1 MSSSEPGPSAFF
13 SKRVYWTIVP
23 FIALAMIITTS
34 VAGIPGIILYRNSLG
49 PAHLGEVIRTYA
61 TIILATAA
69 VEGLFLFGGIWLVWR
84 LLKRITSL
92 TDEMQMLTRSVL
104 HDLSTP
110 VSHIQHQA
118 DLIGESGT
126 DAEAVRAEISAS
138 CSRILK
144 VVRLSAEISKTYEG
158 LDRSGAE
165 PVDFTA
171 IVRDAC
177 DIFGAAA
184 EDKGVALVCDVPS
197 APATLTAHT
206 YRLQRLVGN
215 LIDNAIKFTP
225 AGGRVDVTLGCKGTS
240 VVLKVIDTGIGMT
253 ADEQALAFERFYR
266 ADKSRGTPGSGL
278 GLSLVHAIVSFYHG
292 KIDIVSAPNCG
303 TTFTVMLPV

>member
-1 MSSSEPGPSAFF
+1 MSSAETRPSSFF
-13 SKRVYWTIVP
+13 SKRVYWTVMP
-23 FIALAMIITTS
+23 FLALAMIVTTS

-49 PAHLGEVIRTYA
+49 PDHLGEVIRTYA

-69 VEGLFLFGGIWLVWR
+69 IEGLFMFGGIWLVWR

-92 TDEMQMLTRSVL
+92 TDEMQTLTRSVL

-118 DLIGESGT
+118 DLIGEPGT
-126 DAEAVRAEISAS
+126 DTEAVRTEISAS

-158 LDRSGAE
+158 LDRTGAE
-165 PVDFTA
+165 PVDFATV
-171 IVRDAC
+171 VRDTC
-177 DIFGAAA
+177 EIFEAAA
-184 EDKGVALVCDVPS
+184 DEKGIRLGCNAPS
-197 APATLTAHT
+197 DPVFLTAHA

-215 LIDNAIKFTP
+215 LVDNAIKFTP
-225 AGGRVDVTLGCKGTS
+225 AEGRVDVTLECNGAS
-240 VVLKVIDTGIGMT
+240 VVLKVADTGIGMN
-253 ADEQALAFERFYR
+253 AGEQSLAFQRFYR

-278 GLSLVHAIVSFYHG
+278 GLSLVHAIVNFYHG

>member
-1 MSSSEPGPSAFF
+1 MSSAESRPSSFF

-34 VAGIPGIILYRNSLG
+34 VAGLPGIILYRNSLG
-49 PAHLGEVIRTYA
+49 PDHLGEVIRTYA

-118 DLIGESGT
+118 DLIGEHGT
-126 DAEAVRAEISAS
+126 DAEAIRAEISAS

-158 LDRSGAE
+158 LDRSGSE
-165 PVDFTA
+165 PVDFAA

-177 DIFGAAA
+177 DIFDAAA
-184 EDKGVALVCDVPS
+184 EEKGIRLGCNAPS
-197 APATLTAHT
+197 DPVILTAHA

-225 AGGRVDVTLGCKGTS
+225 AGGLVNVTLECNGAS
-240 VVLKVIDTGIGMT
+240 VILKVADTGIGMN
-253 ADEQALAFERFYR
+253 AGEQSLAFQRFYR

-278 GLSLVHAIVSFYHG
+278 GLSLVHAIVNFYHG